1 MFKLVTHAS
10 AESPAAFQA
19 THELLSLKAIA
30 EPSLAWKAWLKLAA
44 IAEREPAAASLR
56 SAKWSPDKTRLS
68 ADDVMFEEIAS
79 ACAALTPAAMIALLR
94 AVMRHAGGA
103 DAVSAALREGVS
115 ETFNAVVAVADAE
128 GAAFYVRGLVDGAD
142 PVALTALPGLD
153 EVMARPAVA
162 AWLGDIVHRLDL
174 AGVVRLWAARLAADP
189 AFAEA
194 LGPVGAAFLD
204 AALDAALTRLDDE
217 DTRWLAGTLLRLR
230 CARGAVEGAR
240 LRIALSALLAA
251 PPTSADA
258 ALADPKVLEAARTF
272 TPELSATLAARAIP
286 AGLRQA
292 RHPAEFTRAA
302 WALVAAAGAERAA
315 R

>member
-1 MFKLVTHAS
+1 
-10 AESPAAFQA
+10 
-19 THELLSLKAIA
+19 
-30 EPSLAWKAWLKLAA
+30 
-44 IAEREPAAASLR
+44 
-56 SAKWSPDKTRLS
+56 
-68 ADDVMFEEIAS
+68 
-79 ACAALTPAAMIALLR
+79 
-94 AVMRHAGGA
+94 
-103 DAVSAALREGVS
+103 
-115 ETFNAVVAVADAE
+115 
-128 GAAFYVRGLVDGAD
+128 
-142 PVALTALPGLD
+142 
-153 EVMARPAVA
+153 MARPAVA
-162 AWLGDIVHRLDL
+162 AWLGDIVRRLDL
-174 AGVVRLWAARLAADP
+174 TGVVRLWATRLAADP

-194 LGPVGAAFLD
+194 IAPVGAAFLD

-230 CARGAVEGAR
+230 CSRGAVEGAR

-258 ALADPKVLEAARTF
+258 ALADPKMLEAAKAF
-272 TPELSATLAARAIP
+272 APELSATLAARAIP